1 MLTLAFYEQLQSH
14 KQYCFWHFL
23 KGLCWF
29 QRVLSDPVQCH
40 IYESKATKIYILLEK
55 RCNLHELH
63 LLDLKNK
70 NSNPYWH
77 DLCLIWVKGNEL
89 LIALFSRAQN
99 SLGKR
104 KKATQH
110 DCVGCW
116 FGAVSWDLGLPCPWS
131 ACCSLDQGYSFSLDE
146 SWSAVQGLLENFTK
160 VLSVGS
166 SVWQQWAIGHT
177 KQFLR
182 GCTSAPS

>member
-1 MLTLAFYEQLQSH
+1 MKWTAMLTLAFYEQLQSH

-40 IYESKATKIYILLEK
+40 IYESKATKIYRLLEK

-63 LLDLKNK
+63 LLDLKTK

-104 KKATQH
+104 KKSHSAWL
-110 DCVGCW
+110 CWLLVWGCEL
-116 FGAVSWDLGLPCPWS
+116 GPRSPLSLVSVLLTRP
-131 ACCSLDQGYSFSLDE
+131 
-146 SWSAVQGLLENFTK
+146 GLL
-160 VLSVGS
+160 
-166 SVWQQWAIGHT
+166 I
-177 KQFLR
+177 
-182 GCTSAPS
+182 